1 MSDLSPET
9 NQLLELA
16 RDAGTLSAARRTQIK
31 ASLLTQI
38 AAGGLALQVGA
49 SSVGLG
55 KAAWL
60 SGPIAKLVSAVALVS
75 VAGAGVYAGVRAN
88 ANHAQLAQAAAT
100 AAVHTPSTSV
110 THAAA
115 ATRSGSAPA
124 AAVQEQAAAAE
135 PAASEPAAVEPAA
148 PDLAA
153 SAAATSPAANGKAAR
168 AAAISVA
175 LAGAPGTP
183 NDTLSEETRLLRDAD
198 QALRAGNAQRA
209 LSLLDEHAARY
220 PRGALAPER
229 NAERMV
235 ARCQLGQIDAST
247 ARTYLAAHPSSAFT
261 ARIRDA
267 CAAR

>member
-60 SGPIAKLVSAVALVS
+60 SGPIAKLVSAVAVVS

-88 ANHAQLAQAAAT
+88 AHHAQLVEAATT
-100 AAVHTPSTSV
+100 AAVHAPSTSV
-110 THAAA
+110 THAAP
-115 ATRSGSAPA
+115 ATTSGSALDPAVREPA
-124 AAVQEQAAAAE
+124 AVAE
-135 PAASEPAAVEPAA
+135 PAAAGVP
-148 PDLAA
+148 A
-153 SAAATSPAANGKAAR
+153 SAAAPSPAANGKAAR
-168 AAAISVA
+168 AAAISA
-175 LAGAPGTP
+175 PLAGTAGTP

-220 PRGALAPER
+220 PHGALAPER

-247 ARTYLAAHPSSAFT
+247 ARSYLAAHPSSAFT

>member
-38 AAGGLALQVGA
+38 AAGGLAMQVGA

-55 KAAWL
+55 KAAWF
-60 SGPIAKLVSAVALVS
+60 SGPVSKLVSALALVS
-75 VAGAGVYAGVRAN
+75 VAGAGVYAGVRSKPIAPPTQV
-88 ANHAQLAQAAAT
+88 A
-100 AAVHTPSTSV
+100 
-110 THAAA
+110 
-115 ATRSGSAPA
+115 APA
-124 AAVQEQAAAAE
+124 ATHAPLARASQASPSTASESAPE
-135 PAASEPAAVEPAA
+135 PAALEPAA
-148 PDLAA
+148 PELAA
-153 SAAATSPAANGKAAR
+153 SATVPGPAANGKAAGGSAR
-168 AAAISVA
+168 TAALGAPLAAASA
-175 LAGAPGTP
+175 TP
-183 NDTLSEETRLLRDAD
+183 NADTLSEETRLLRDAD

-220 PRGALAPER
+220 PHGALAPER
-229 NAERMV
+229 NAERMI
-235 ARCQLGQIDAST
+235 ARCQLGQINASS
-247 ARTYLAAHPSSAFT
+247 AQTYLAAHPDSAFT